1 MGCRGVSAAG
11 AVGARVAGGAGPRLS
26 CQAAAVCGFEG
37 VPLVPALA
45 LESACVSTDAL
56 LVRAFCPGIGCR
68 RGDGHR
74 TANWHSTI
82 DVDVEHYA
90 IEQEIWRLAE
100 INAKRVRDVTPLRC
114 PIDILKSGQLQPAAQ
129 GKIEFSQ
136 GS

>member
-1 MGCRGVSAAG
+1 MSPWGE
-11 AVGARVAGGAGPRLS
+11 GPW
-26 CQAAAVCGFEG
+26 AAAVCGAEG
-37 VPLVPALA
+37 VPLAPAMA
-45 LESACVSTDAL
+45 IEQ
-56 LVRAFCPGIGCR
+56 
-68 RGDGHR
+68 
-74 TANWHSTI
+74 